1 MRNQFVVFSIL
12 SLLITVLVGYFLWTP
27 MFWFLI
33 LLAPIV
39 LVGYYDYFQHSNVIQ
54 RNFPFVGRIRHL
66 MQELRPFV
74 QQYFI
79 EGDTEGKPFNKLE
92 REMVYAR
99 ADKSLDT
106 TPFGT
111 QMNLYAEGYE
121 WMNHSI
127 ASLDPH
133 NLDPDPRVLIGGPK
147 CKQPYSASML
157 NISAMS
163 FGSLSSAAIRALNGG
178 AKIRNFAHNTG
189 EGGISPYHD
198 ENGGDLIYQIGTG
211 YFGCRAKDGN
221 IDWEAYAE
229 RTKADNV
236 KMIELKLSQGAKPG
250 HGGILP
256 AKKVT
261 AEIARI
267 RGIEQGKDVH
277 SPPYH
282 KAFNS
287 PEGLLKVI
295 EKMQNLSGG
304 KPVGFKFC
312 VGAKH
317 EFFAICKAMVETKI
331 TPDFIAVDGGEGG
344 TGAAPLEFSN
354 SVGMP
359 FKEGLVFVRDALMG
373 FGLKKDITIITS
385 GKITS
390 GFDMYRA
397 IALGADL
404 CYSARA
410 MMLSLG
416 CIQAL
421 ECNKNTCPSGVATQ
435 VPSLVAGLV
444 VSDKK
449 VKVASFHKETV
460 QSFVELLAA
469 SGLEK
474 PAQIGRNHINRR
486 VFMNLTKSYSEIY
499 PSVEEGCFLTGH
511 NIPEIYRRD
520 LEFASA
526 KSFA

>member
-1 MRNQFVVFSIL
+1 
-12 SLLITVLVGYFLWTP
+12 
-27 MFWFLI
+27 
-33 LLAPIV
+33 
-39 LVGYYDYFQHSNVIQ
+39 
-54 RNFPFVGRIRHL
+54 
-66 MQELRPFV
+66 
-74 QQYFI
+74 
-79 EGDTEGKPFNKLE
+79 
-92 REMVYAR
+92 
-99 ADKSLDT
+99 
-106 TPFGT
+106 
-111 QMNLYAEGYE
+111 
-121 WMNHSI
+121 
-127 ASLDPH
+127 
-133 NLDPDPRVLIGGPK
+133 
-147 CKQPYSASML
+147 
-157 NISAMS
+157 
-163 FGSLSSAAIRALNGG
+163 
-178 AKIRNFAHNTG
+178 
-189 EGGISPYHD
+189 
-198 ENGGDLIYQIGTG
+198 
-211 YFGCRAKDGN
+211 
-221 IDWEAYAE
+221 
-229 RTKADNV
+229 
-236 KMIELKLSQGAKPG
+236 
-250 HGGILP
+250 
-256 AKKVT
+256 
-261 AEIARI
+261 
-267 RGIEQGKDVH
+267 
-277 SPPYH
+277 
-282 KAFNS
+282 
-287 PEGLLKVI
+287 
-295 EKMQNLSGG
+295 
-304 KPVGFKFC
+304 
-312 VGAKH
+312 
-317 EFFAICKAMVETKI
+317 
-331 TPDFIAVDGGEGG
+331 
-344 TGAAPLEFSN
+344 
-354 SVGMP
+354 MP

-499 PSVEEGCFLTGH
+499 PYVEEGCFLTGH

-526 KSFA
+526 TSFA